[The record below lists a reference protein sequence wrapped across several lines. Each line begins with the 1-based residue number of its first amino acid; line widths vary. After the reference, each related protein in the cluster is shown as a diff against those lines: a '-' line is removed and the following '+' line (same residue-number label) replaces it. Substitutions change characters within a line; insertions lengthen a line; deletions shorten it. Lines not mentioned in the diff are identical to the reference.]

1 MHILRRLLYNCCSQT
16 YLKYYRSSRPPSM
29 LPLVPAD
36 DDSLSEGD
44 ESDNVDLTDGS
55 SYDTDGSEWNEG
67 PFSINIF
74 STAALPNISK
84 VPLRP
89 LNTLSRPITLRS
101 LDITAFQLADLL
113 YGSET
118 LLLPFE

>member
-1 MHILRRLLYNCCSQT
+1 
-16 YLKYYRSSRPPSM
+16 M

-67 PFSINIF
+67 IFSIIVF
-74 STAALPNISK
+74 STVALPNISK
-84 VPLRP
+84 VPPRP
-89 LNTLSRPITLRS
+89 LNTLSRPITLRF
-101 LDITAFQLADLL
+101 LDITAFQLAGLL